1 MASGLERFKDI
12 TVDLLMFKRGVFQK
26 RFWHGSMI
34 GLSAFGL
41 VTSGLFGGQTLVSSS
56 FPGVGGQDPR
66 LVNNFERLPDDPV
79 LNSLFDTRT
88 TISQKPRSEII
99 EYEVQSGD
107 TISSIADKF
116 AISAETIKWA
126 NDLDNVNTIKPGQ
139 KLKIEKL
146 DKKEGEE
153 IAFADV
159 LLLEKQ
165 NKLEVGTPFVAGGKV
180 TAKVL
185 GHGKGKKLIVFKYK
199 AKKRY
204 HLKKGHRQ
212 PFTEV
217 EILKIDA
224 GS

>member
-1 MASGLERFKDI
+1 MLAIIK
-12 TVDLLMFKRGVFQK
+12 T
-26 RFWHGSMI
+26 
-34 GLSAFGL
+34 
-41 VTSGLFGGQTLVSSS
+41 GGKQYFVS
-56 FPGVGGQDPR
+56 
-66 LVNNFERLPDDPV
+66 
-79 LNSLFDTRT
+79 
-88 TISQKPRSEII
+88 
-99 EYEVQSGD
+99 
-107 TISSIADKF
+107 
-116 AISAETIKWA
+116 
-126 NDLDNVNTIKPGQ
+126 PGQ